1 LGSLLPPPP
10 PTVPADLTRATARYK
25 RHAWLAVVGLLAFV
39 GLYCSLTGW
48 FCWTSYRLFGD
59 LFRGGEDG
67 FFDFLGGALSGLL
80 GVFLLSALFFIK
92 SGGKATDLEVTAAEE
107 PALFAFLNALADRA
121 RAPRPHRVFLSM
133 RVNAAVFYDLSLV
146 NLLFPSKKNLEI
158 GLGLVNTLNLSEMTA
173 VLAHELGHFAQRSM
187 AVGRW
192 VYIAQQVAGQIVASR
207 SWLDRAL
214 GALSS
219 VDLRVAWIGWLMRI
233 IVWSIRSLLDTAFG
247 LVILAQRALGRE
259 MEFQADLVSVSLTGS
274 DALVHA
280 LHRLGAADG
289 AWSNALSIAG
299 REAGAGNAVPDL
311 FALQTRIIE
320 RMAGILNEPTHGAS
334 PALPARDRQQHRVF
348 EQELA
353 EPPRM
358 WSTHPANRDREDN
371 AKRVYVEAALDT
383 RPAFCLF
390 ANPEKLRQTAT
401 ARLLREGTEKQLAL
415 LSADAALAAV
425 DQRFERPHLAQRYRG
440 AYLGRSVVLHEKS
453 SENLYGAP
461 VPEHALNETLSGLYP
476 ETLAN
481 DLRDLRQRQEERVH
495 LEALRDGLLDAP
507 GGVIRHRGRVIQRRA
522 LVSVLAQVTGEAEA
536 VRGRVEA
543 HDRLC
548 RTSHRVAAR
557 TLGRGWEDFLCG
569 LSRLHHYAAHLEA
582 NLEDARGHLA
592 NVYAIVT
599 ADGRVTAAER
609 QRLVMASSEVHAALW
624 EIFEQRLLVEL
635 PPVAMQRLI
644 ELMGLEKDDP
654 LPTRWADVLPKNFSL
669 PPPSPENIADFLGV
683 LDSWVDGALGAVGA
697 LERVSLELLVEAEA
711 HVHRAFLGQT
721 EAGVSPEPPAVP
733 KRYPTLVRGQERS
746 RQKRLGWWDR
756 FQTADGFFPSAAR
769 FVVASAI
776 LGSVLAFG
784 GNIGHPT
791 LTVLNGLGLPVVV
804 EVQGERLALEPLEHR
819 SVALGQAHQG
829 VVSTRSRGGEAI
841 ESFRVNLEGS
851 QHYVYNVAGAT
862 ALVEWTAVY
871 GSTREVP
878 ARELGAPRWFASSAD
893 YLFEEPPKSLST
905 KSGGGSKVVVSAPLE
920 APPARILERARPQE
934 RSALIE
940 AHTLWDAPGTRYLVH
955 WLGEATQAG
964 NAAELIEKRL
974 LRYPSDM
981 SALRLEQ
988 DVASPGSKPALC
1000 ERARARANA
1009 APENLDFLYLALR
1022 CEDDESKSAEPLLD
1036 AYRAHP
1042 AHPYLANMA
1051 GVELRRRRDYLGASA
1066 AFTRASLATPLTDT
1080 ANLELARLAR
1090 IAGEASPQRLKAL
1103 AQGSTSL
1110 TALLALE
1117 NGDVAEGPER
1127 AFALLAKGDLQGA
1140 VALARPEREIFE
1152 MVLPFAA
1159 ASDGASQSLVD
1170 EALEMLDGLTQPS
1183 TLWVGIALSEREQRS
1198 HAALDAKVLKLGPQ
1212 APEMLKFADSKFL
1225 KGEPSVVLETLWRL
1239 PANDQPLACVM
1250 ALVRVNVAAP
1260 DPCLEFAKAALFV
1273 PERPYFR

>member
-1 LGSLLPPPP
+1 
-10 PTVPADLTRATARYK
+10 VPADLTRATARYK

-39 GLYCSLTGW
+39 GLYVSLTGW

-80 GVFLLSALFFIK
+80 GVFLLGALFFIK
-92 SGGKATDLEVTAAEE
+92 SGGKLTDLEVTAAEE

-121 RAPRPHRVFLSM
+121 GAQRPHRVFLSM

-146 NLLFPSKKNLEI
+146 NLLFPTKKNLEI

-173 VLAHELGHFAQRSM
+173 VLAHEFGHFAQRSM

-214 GALSS
+214 AALSS
-219 VDLRVAWIGWLMRI
+219 IDLRVAWIGWLMRI

-259 MEFQADLVSVSLTGS
+259 MEFQADLVSVSLAGS

-289 AWSNALSIAG
+289 AWGNALSIAG

-311 FALQTRIIE
+311 FALQSRIIE

-334 PALPARDRQQHRVF
+334 PLLPARDRQQHRVF

-358 WSTHPANRDREDN
+358 WSTHPGNRDREDN
-371 AKRVYVEAALDT
+371 AKRVYVEAALDA

-390 ANPEKLRQTAT
+390 ANPEKLRHTAT
-401 ARLLREGTEKQLAL
+401 ARLLREGTDKQLAL
-415 LSADAALAAV
+415 LSTDAALAAV
-425 DQRFERPHLAQRYRG
+425 DQRFDRPHLAQRYRG

-453 SENLYGAP
+453 SEKLYGPP
-461 VPEHALNETLSGLYP
+461 VPEHTLGETLRALYP
-476 ETLAN
+476 EALAN
-481 DLRDLRQRQEERVH
+481 DLRDLRQRQEERAH

-522 LVSVLAQVTGEAEA
+522 LVSVLAQVTGETEA
-536 VRGRVEA
+536 VRRRVEE

-548 RTSHRVAAR
+548 RTSHRAAAR

-609 QRLVMASSEVHAALW
+609 QRLVMASTEVHGALW
-624 EIFEQRLLVEL
+624 EIFEQRMLVEL
-635 PPVAMQRLI
+635 PPVAIQRLN
-644 ELMGLEKDDP
+644 ELMGLEKDEKP
-654 LPTRWADVLPKNFSL
+654 PTTWADALPKNFSL
-669 PPPSPENIADFLGV
+669 PAPSPENIADFLGV
-683 LDSWVDGALGAVGA
+683 LDSWVDGALAAVGA

-711 HVHRAFLGQT
+711 HVQQAFLGQT
-721 EAGVSPEPPAVP
+721 EAGVSPEPPEVP
-733 KRYPTLVRGQERS
+733 KRYPTLARGQERS

-769 FVVASAI
+769 FVVAAVI
-776 LGSVLAFG
+776 LGGVLAFG

-791 LTVLNGLGLPVVV
+791 LTVLNGLALPVVV
-804 EVQGERLALEPLEHR
+804 EIQGQRLALQPMEHK
-819 SVALGQAHQG
+819 SVALGQAKQG
-829 VVSTRSRGGEAI
+829 QISARASASGGDVI
-841 ESFRVNLEGS
+841 ESFRVDLDGS

-871 GSTREVP
+871 GNTSEVP
-878 ARELGAPRWFASSAD
+878 ERELGALRWFVSSAD

-905 KSGGGSKVVVSAPLE
+905 KSGGGKKVIVSALPD
-920 APPARILERARPQE
+920 APPSRILQLAKPHEK
-934 RSALIE
+934 SALIA
-940 AHTLWDAPGTRYLVH
+940 AHVLWDAPGTRYLVR
-955 WLGEATQAG
+955 WLGEATAQA
-964 NAAELIEKRL
+964 NAAELLEKRL
-974 LRYPSDM
+974 HRYPDDM

-988 DVASPGSKPALC
+988 DSASPDAKPALC
-1000 ERARARANA
+1000 ERARSRSSA

-1022 CEDDESKSAEPLLD
+1022 CEDDDAKSAQAVLA

-1042 AHPYLANMA
+1042 QHPYLANMA
-1051 GVELRRRRDYLGASA
+1051 GAQLKQRRDYVGARA
-1066 AFTRASLATPLTDT
+1066 AFKTAAGAAPLVDS

-1090 IAGEASPQRLKAL
+1090 IAGDATLVRLKAL
-1103 AQGSTSL
+1103 AQKSTSL

-1117 NGDVAEGPER
+1117 SGEVEEGPER
-1127 AFALLAKGDLQGA
+1127 AFSLLGQGELEQA
-1140 VALARPEREIFE
+1140 VAVARPERDIYDI
-1152 MVLPFAA
+1152 VLPFAA
-1159 ASDGASQSLVD
+1159 ASDGASQALVD
-1170 EALEMLDGLTQPS
+1170 EALGMLDSVTQPS
-1183 TLWVGIALSEREQRS
+1183 ALWVGIALSERELRP
-1198 HAALDAKVLKLGPQ
+1198 HAALDAKVLKLGAR
-1212 APEMLKFADSKFL
+1212 APEMLKFADAKFL
-1225 KGEPSVVLETLWRL
+1225 KGEPAAAVEALWRL
-1239 PANDQPLACVM
+1239 PANDQPVACVM
-1250 ALVRVNVAAP
+1250 ALVRVNVSAP
-1260 DPCLEFAKAALFV
+1260 DPCLELAKAALFAV
-1273 PERPYFR
+1273 ERPYFR

>member
-1 LGSLLPPPP
+1 MGGLGNGSLLPPAPP
-10 PTVPADLTRATARYK
+10 RVPADLTRATARYK
-25 RHAWLAVVGLLAFV
+25 RHAWLAVVGLLLFV
-39 GLYCSLTGW
+39 GLYVSLTGW

-59 LFRGGEDG
+59 MLRGGRDG

-80 GVFLLSALFFIK
+80 GVFLLGALFFIK

-121 RAPRPHRVFLSM
+121 GAQRPHRVFLSM

-146 NLLFPSKKNLEI
+146 NLLFPTKKNLEI

-173 VLAHELGHFAQRSM
+173 VLAHEFGHFAQRSM

-207 SWLDRAL
+207 SWLDRASA
-214 GALSS
+214 ALSS

-289 AWSNALSIAG
+289 AWSHALSVAG
-299 REAGAGNAVPDL
+299 REAGNGNAVPDL

-334 PALPARDRQQHRVF
+334 PVLPARDRQQHRVF

-358 WSTHPANRDREDN
+358 WSTHPGNRDREDN

-390 ANPEKLRQTAT
+390 ADPDKLRYFAT
-401 ARLLREGTEKQLAL
+401 ARLLREGTDKQLGL

-453 SENLYGAP
+453 SEKLYGEP
-461 VPEHALNETLSGLYP
+461 VPEHALGETLSALYP
-476 ETLAN
+476 EALAS
-481 DLRDLRQRQEERVH
+481 DLRDLRQRQEERAH

-522 LVSVLAQVTGEAEA
+522 LVSVLAQVTGETET

-548 RTSHRVAAR
+548 RTSHRAAAR

-592 NVYAIVT
+592 NVYAVVT
-599 ADGRVTAAER
+599 ADGRVSAAER
-609 QRLVMASSEVHAALW
+609 QRLVMAGTEVHSALW
-624 EIFEQRLLVEL
+624 EVFEQRQLVQL
-635 PPVAMQRLI
+635 PPVAMRRLI
-644 ELMGLEKDDP
+644 ELMGIEKEEP
-654 LPTRWADVLPKNFSL
+654 LPATWADVLPKNFSL
-669 PPPSPENIADFLGV
+669 PPPSQENIADFLGV

-711 HVHRAFLGQT
+711 HVQQAFLGRT
-721 EAGVSPEPPAVP
+721 EAGVSPEAPHVPP
-733 KRYPTLVRGQERS
+733 RYPTLVRGQERS

-756 FQTADGFFPSAAR
+756 FQTADGFLPSAAR
-769 FVVASAI
+769 LVVAAVI
-776 LGSVLAFG
+776 LGGVLGFG

-791 LTVLNGLGLPVVV
+791 LTVLNGLALPVVV
-804 EVQGERLALEPLEHR
+804 EVQGERLALGPMEHR
-819 SVALGQAHQG
+819 SVALGQAQQG
-829 VVSTRSRGGEAI
+829 VVSARSKSGEAI

-862 ALVEWTAVY
+862 ALIEWTAVY
-871 GSTREVP
+871 GNTREVP
-878 ARELGAPRWFASSAD
+878 ERELGAPRWFLSGAD
-893 YLFEEPPKSLST
+893 YLFEDPPKSLSS
-905 KSGGGSKVVVSAPLE
+905 KSGRGTKLVVSALPD
-920 APPARILERARPQE
+920 APPSRVVALAKQQERAE
-934 RSALIE
+934 LIG
-940 AHTLWDAPGTRYLVH
+940 AHVLWDAPGSRNLVR
-955 WLGEATQAG
+955 WLSE
-964 NAAELIEKRL
+964 AAELANASELMERRRR
-974 LRYPSDM
+974 RYPGDGST
-981 SALRLEQ
+981 LGLEQ
-988 DVASPGSKPALC
+988 GVASPG
-1000 ERARARANA
+1000 
-1009 APENLDFLYLALR
+1009 
-1022 CEDDESKSAEPLLD
+1022 
-1036 AYRAHP
+1036 
-1042 AHPYLANMA
+1042 
-1051 GVELRRRRDYLGASA
+1051 
-1066 AFTRASLATPLTDT
+1066 ATP
-1080 ANLELARLAR
+1080 
-1090 IAGEASPQRLKAL
+1090 
-1103 AQGSTSL
+1103 
-1110 TALLALE
+1110 
-1117 NGDVAEGPER
+1117 
-1127 AFALLAKGDLQGA
+1127 
-1140 VALARPEREIFE
+1140 
-1152 MVLPFAA
+1152 
-1159 ASDGASQSLVD
+1159 
-1170 EALEMLDGLTQPS
+1170 
-1183 TLWVGIALSEREQRS
+1183 
-1198 HAALDAKVLKLGPQ
+1198 
-1212 APEMLKFADSKFL
+1212 AP
-1225 KGEPSVVLETLWRL
+1225 
-1239 PANDQPLACVM
+1239 
-1250 ALVRVNVAAP
+1250 
-1260 DPCLEFAKAALFV
+1260 
-1273 PERPYFR
+1273 

>member
-1 LGSLLPPPP
+1 
-10 PTVPADLTRATARYK
+10 VPADLTRATARYK
-25 RHAWLAVVGLLAFV
+25 RHAWLAVLGLLAFV
-39 GLYCSLTGW
+39 GLYVSLTGW
-48 FCWTSYRLFGD
+48 FCWTSYRLFAD
-59 LFRGGEDG
+59 LLRGGEDG
-67 FFDFLGGALSGLL
+67 FLDFIGGALSGLL
-80 GVFLLSALFFIK
+80 GVFLMGALFFIK

-146 NLLFPSKKNLEI
+146 NLLFPTKKNLEI

-214 GALSS
+214 AALSS
-219 VDLRVAWIGWLMRI
+219 IDLRVAWIGWLMRI
-233 IVWSIRSLLDTAFG
+233 VVWSIRSLLDTAFG

-289 AWSNALSIAG
+289 AWSHALGILG
-299 REAGAGNAVPDL
+299 REAGAGNAVPDV
-311 FALQTRIIE
+311 FALQSRIIE
-320 RMAGILNEPTHGAS
+320 RMAGILNEPAHGAS
-334 PALPARDRQQHRVF
+334 PVLPAQDRHQHRVF

-358 WSTHPANRDREDN
+358 WSTHPGNRDREDN
-371 AKRVYVEAALDT
+371 AKRVYVEAAIDA
-383 RPAFCLF
+383 RSAFSLF
-390 ANPEKLRQTAT
+390 ANPEELRRTAT
-401 ARLLREGTEKQLAL
+401 ARLLREGTDKPLAL
-415 LSADAALAAV
+415 LSTAAALAAV
-425 DQRFERPHLAQRYRG
+425 DQRFDRPHLAQRYRG

-453 SENLYGAP
+453 SEKLYGAP
-461 VPEHALNETLSGLYP
+461 VPDHALGETLSGLYP
-476 ETLAN
+476 EALAN
-481 DLRDLRQRQEERVH
+481 DLRDLRQRQEERAH

-522 LVSVLAQVTGEAEA
+522 LVSVLAQVTGETET
-536 VRGRVEA
+536 VRGRIEE

-548 RTSHRVAAR
+548 RTSHRAAAR
-557 TLGRGWEDFLCG
+557 TLGHGWEDFLCG

-599 ADGRVTAAER
+599 ADGRVTDAER
-609 QRLVMASSEVHAALW
+609 QRLVMASTEVHGALR
-624 EIFEQRLLVEL
+624 EIFEPRTQVVL
-635 PPVAMQRLI
+635 PPVAMQRLN
-644 ELMGLEKDDP
+644 ELMGLEKDETP
-654 LPTRWADVLPKNFSL
+654 PTIWADALPKNFSL
-669 PPPSPENIADFLGV
+669 PPPSPENIGDFLGV

-711 HVHRAFLGQT
+711 HVQQAFWGQI
-721 EAGVSPEPPAVP
+721 EAGVAPAPPELPP
-733 KRYPTLVRGQERS
+733 RYPTLARGQERD

-769 FVVASAI
+769 FLVAGAI
-776 LGSVLAFG
+776 LGGVLAFG

-804 EVQGERLALEPLEHR
+804 EVQGQKLTLEPMAHR
-819 SVALGQAHQG
+819 RVTLQQAKQTD
-829 VVSTRSRGGEAI
+829 VSARSSGGETI
-841 ESFRVNLEGS
+841 ESFQASLEGS

-862 ALVEWTAVY
+862 ALIEWTAVY
-871 GSTREVP
+871 GNVSQVP
-878 ARELGAPRWFASSAD
+878 ERQLGAQRWFASSAD

-905 KSGGGSKVVVSAPLE
+905 KSGGGKKVIVSALPD
-920 APPARILERARPQE
+920 APPSRIVQLAKPPE

-940 AHTLWDAPGTRYLVH
+940 AHALWDAPGTRYLVR
-955 WLGEATQAG
+955 WLGEAT
-964 NAAELIEKRL
+964 ELKNGAQLLQTRL
-974 LRYPSDM
+974 HRYPDDM

-988 DVASPGSKPALC
+988 DAADPTAKPALC
-1000 ERARARANA
+1000 ERARNKSSAE
-1009 APENLDFLYLALR
+1009 PENLDLLYLALR
-1022 CEDDESKSAEPLLD
+1022 CEDDDDKSAEPVLQ

-1042 AHPYLANMA
+1042 QHPYLANMA
-1051 GVELRRRRDYLGASA
+1051 AARLKQRRNYAGARA
-1066 AFTRASLATPLTDT
+1066 AFKTAAGAAPLVDT

-1090 IAGEASPQRLKAL
+1090 IIGDATPERLAAL
-1103 AQGSTSL
+1103 AQRSTSL
-1110 TALLALE
+1110 TALLALQSGE
-1117 NGDVAEGPER
+1117 VEEGPER
-1127 AFALLAKGDLQGA
+1127 AFLLLAEGSLERA
-1140 VALARPEREIFE
+1140 VAAARPERDIYD

-1159 ASDGASQSLVD
+1159 ASDGASQALVD
-1170 EALEMLDGLTQPS
+1170 EALGMLDKVTQPPS
-1183 TLWVGIALSEREQRS
+1183 LWVGIALSEREQRP
-1198 HAALDAKVLKLGPQ
+1198 HAELDAKALKLGPH

-1225 KGEPSVVLETLWRL
+1225 KGEPATVLAALWRL

-1250 ALVRVNVAAP
+1250 AMVRVNASAP
-1260 DPCLEFAKAALFV
+1260 DPCREFAKAALFG